1 MSKIETSL
9 KSQPQVDLPLAGKVA
24 LVTGGSR
31 GIGAAIAQRLAADGA
46 AVALT
51 YANSADKADEV
62 VGAIEAVGGRA
73 KPIRADAGDA
83 EDTRRAVETTVA
95 AFGRI
100 DILVNNA
107 GALVVK
113 PAGEFTAEEIDRV
126 IDVNVK
132 GPFIAAQEALRHM
145 KEGGR
150 IINIGSV
157 NAERVPFAGGGLYA
171 MSKAAIVGLTRAWA
185 RDLGPRGITINNVQ
199 PGPVDTD
206 MNPAS
211 GGFSEATLPHM
222 AVGRYGKVEEIA
234 DFVAY
239 LAGPSTGY
247 ITGASLSVDGGYT
260 A

>member
-1 MSKIETSL
+1 MSKIEVAPRSAL
-9 KSQPQVDLPLAGKVA
+9 RADLPLDGKVA

-31 GIGAAIAQRLAADGA
+31 GIGAAIVKRLAADGA
-46 AVALT
+46 AVAFT
-51 YANSADKADEV
+51 YAASPDKADEV
-62 VGAIEAVGGRA
+62 VHAIEAVGGVA
-73 KPIRADAGDA
+73 KPIRADAGKA
-83 EDTRRAVETTVA
+83 EDAQRAVESTVA
-95 AFGRI
+95 AFGRL

-113 PAGEFTAEEIDRV
+113 PAGEFTLEDFNRV

-132 GPFIAAQEALRHM
+132 GLFVATQEAVRHM

-157 NAERVPFAGGGLYA
+157 NAERVPFVGGGLYA
-171 MSKAAIVGLTRAWA
+171 MSKAAVVGLTRGWA

-206 MNPAS
+206 MNPAA
-211 GGFSEATLPHM
+211 GPFAEATLPHM
-222 AVGRYGKVEEIA
+222 AIGRYGKVEEVA

-239 LAGPSTGY
+239 LASPGAGY
-247 ITGASLSVDGGYT
+247 ITGANLSVDGGYT